1 MPFLSATLDRVRP
14 SPTMAMSGRALELKA
29 AGANVVAL
37 AAGEP
42 DFDTPANVR
51 EAAKAAIDRGE
62 TRYTAVDGI
71 PELKAAIV
79 QKFHR
84 EDGLDYSPENVTVSG
99 GGKQVIFNALVA
111 TLNPGDEVIVP
122 APYWPSYPDM
132 VRLAGGTPV
141 IVPAGIETVFKLTP
155 GALESAI
162 NDQTKWIIYNS
173 PSNPTGAAYSEAEL
187 RGLTDV
193 LVRHEHVWVLA
204 DDIYQHIAFGN
215 LKVRSPAA
223 VEPRLFERTLTM
235 NGVSK
240 AYAMTGW
247 RLGYGAGPVELV
259 RAMRKI
265 QSQSTSNPSSV
276 SQWAAV
282 EALTGPQ
289 DFLAPNSA
297 MFERR
302 RDLVVSS
309 LNAIPG
315 ISCPVPQGAFYVYP
329 SIEGCMGT
337 TSAGGRAISSDEDF
351 AMALLEEEGVALV
364 FGGAFGLSPHIRIS
378 YATDDETLKDGI
390 SRIVRFCD
398 GLS

>member
-141 IVPAGIETVFKLTP
+141 IVPAGIETGFKLTP